1 MRIPKVQI
9 VINCLDQTNDSRAIH
24 ENVRAIFDEHQDISV
39 LETTVPDAVVFRN
52 AASRGLPAHRLET
65 RQPSNRTSAPALEII
80 RNLAIEVFPEW
91 TDRFL
96 AQTPEVGIVTLEAQT
111 VTLNT
116 ELPGRT
122 NAFRIAE
129 VRPQVN
135 GIILK
140 RLFKEG
146 SDVKAGQQLYQI
158 DPATYEADY
167 QSAQANLASTQEQ
180 AQRYKLLVADQAVS
194 KQQYAD
200 ANAAYLQSKAAVEQ
214 ARINLR
220 YTKVLSPISGR
231 IGRSAVTEGALV
243 TNGQANAMATVQQL
257 DPIYVDVTQPS
268 TALLRLRRELASGQ
282 LERAGDNAAKVSL
295 KLEDGSQYPLEG
307 RLEFSEVSVDE
318 GTGSVTIRAVFP
330 NPNNELLPGM
340 FVHAQL
346 QEGVKQ
352 KAILAPQQGVTRDL
366 KGQATALVVNAQN
379 KVELRVIKADRVIG
393 DKWLVTEGLNAGDKI
408 ITEGL
413 QFVQPGVEVK
423 TVPAKNV
430 ASAQKADAAPA
441 KTDSKG

>member
-1 MRIPKVQI
+1 MQRTPAMR
-9 VINCLDQTNDSRAIH
+9 
-24 ENVRAIFDEHQDISV
+24 V
-39 LETTVPDAVVFRN
+39 LV
-52 AASRGLPAHRLET
+52 
-65 RQPSNRTSAPALEII
+65 PAL
-80 RNLAIEVFPEW
+80 LVAISALSGCGKSEAPPP
-91 TDRFL
+91 

-408 ITEGL
+408 ITEGRSSCSR
-413 QFVQPGVEVK
+413 V
-423 TVPAKNV
+423 
-430 ASAQKADAAPA
+430 SR
-441 KTDSKG
+441 

>member
-1 MRIPKVQI
+1 M
-9 VINCLDQTNDSRAIH
+9 
-24 ENVRAIFDEHQDISV
+24 
-39 LETTVPDAVVFRN
+39 
-52 AASRGLPAHRLET
+52 
-65 RQPSNRTSAPALEII
+65 
-80 RNLAIEVFPEW
+80 
-91 TDRFL
+91 
-96 AQTPEVGIVTLEAQT
+96 TLEAQT

-231 IGRSAVTEGALV
+231 IG
-243 TNGQANAMATVQQL
+243 
-257 DPIYVDVTQPS
+257 
-268 TALLRLRRELASGQ
+268 
-282 LERAGDNAAKVSL
+282 
-295 KLEDGSQYPLEG
+295 
-307 RLEFSEVSVDE
+307 
-318 GTGSVTIRAVFP
+318 
-330 NPNNELLPGM
+330 
-340 FVHAQL
+340 
-346 QEGVKQ
+346 
-352 KAILAPQQGVTRDL
+352 
-366 KGQATALVVNAQN
+366 
-379 KVELRVIKADRVIG
+379 
-393 DKWLVTEGLNAGDKI
+393 
-408 ITEGL
+408 
-413 QFVQPGVEVK
+413 
-423 TVPAKNV
+423 VPR
-430 ASAQKADAAPA
+430 
-441 KTDSKG
+441 

>member
-1 MRIPKVQI
+1 MQRTPAMR
-9 VINCLDQTNDSRAIH
+9 
-24 ENVRAIFDEHQDISV
+24 V
-39 LETTVPDAVVFRN
+39 LV
-52 AASRGLPAHRLET
+52 
-65 RQPSNRTSAPALEII
+65 PAL
-80 RNLAIEVFPEW
+80 LVAISALSGCGKSEAPPP
-91 TDRFL
+91 

-413 QFVQPGVEVK
+413 QFVQPGDRAGEECRVRAEGRRRSGENRQQGLIKGIRNVEVFH
-423 TVPAKNV
+423 
-430 ASAQKADAAPA
+430 
-441 KTDSKG
+441 

>member
-1 MRIPKVQI
+1 MQRTPAMR
-9 VINCLDQTNDSRAIH
+9 
-24 ENVRAIFDEHQDISV
+24 V
-39 LETTVPDAVVFRN
+39 LV
-52 AASRGLPAHRLET
+52 
-65 RQPSNRTSAPALEII
+65 PAL
-80 RNLAIEVFPEW
+80 LVAISALSGCGKSEAPPP
-91 TDRFL
+91 

-231 IGRSAVTEGALV
+231 IGRSAVTEG
-243 TNGQANAMATVQQL
+243 
-257 DPIYVDVTQPS
+257 
-268 TALLRLRRELASGQ
+268 ALLRLRRELASGQ

>member
-1 MRIPKVQI
+1 MRKKRGAAAGANAGGRDRDPGSADGDPEYRAAGPDQCVPHRRGASPGERHHPQAPVQ
-9 VINCLDQTNDSRAIH
+9 
-24 ENVRAIFDEHQDISV
+24 
-39 LETTVPDAVVFRN
+39 
-52 AASRGLPAHRLET
+52 G
-65 RQPSNRTSAPALEII
+65 RQR
-80 RNLAIEVFPEW
+80 
-91 TDRFL
+91 
-96 AQTPEVGIVTLEAQT
+96 
-111 VTLNT
+111 
-116 ELPGRT
+116 
-122 NAFRIAE
+122 
-129 VRPQVN
+129 
-135 GIILK
+135 
-140 RLFKEG
+140 

>member
-1 MRIPKVQI
+1 MQRTPAMR
-9 VINCLDQTNDSRAIH
+9 
-24 ENVRAIFDEHQDISV
+24 V
-39 LETTVPDAVVFRN
+39 LV
-52 AASRGLPAHRLET
+52 
-65 RQPSNRTSAPALEII
+65 PAL
-80 RNLAIEVFPEW
+80 LVAISALSGCGKSEAPPP
-91 TDRFL
+91 

-268 TALLRLRRELASGQ
+268 TALRACAANWPAASW
-282 LERAGDNAAKVSL
+282 S
-295 KLEDGSQYPLEG
+295 
-307 RLEFSEVSVDE
+307 
-318 GTGSVTIRAVFP
+318 
-330 NPNNELLPGM
+330 
-340 FVHAQL
+340 
-346 QEGVKQ
+346 
-352 KAILAPQQGVTRDL
+352 
-366 KGQATALVVNAQN
+366 
-379 KVELRVIKADRVIG
+379 
-393 DKWLVTEGLNAGDKI
+393 
-408 ITEGL
+408 
-413 QFVQPGVEVK
+413 
-423 TVPAKNV
+423 
-430 ASAQKADAAPA
+430 APA
-441 KTDSKG
+441 TTRRRSP

>member
-1 MRIPKVQI
+1 MQRTPAMR
-9 VINCLDQTNDSRAIH
+9 
-24 ENVRAIFDEHQDISV
+24 V
-39 LETTVPDAVVFRN
+39 LV
-52 AASRGLPAHRLET
+52 
-65 RQPSNRTSAPALEII
+65 PAL
-80 RNLAIEVFPEW
+80 LVAISALSGCGKSEAPPP
-91 TDRFL
+91 

-430 ASAQKADAAPA
+430 ASTQKADAAPA

>member
-1 MRIPKVQI
+1 M
-9 VINCLDQTNDSRAIH
+9 
-24 ENVRAIFDEHQDISV
+24 
-39 LETTVPDAVVFRN
+39 
-52 AASRGLPAHRLET
+52 
-65 RQPSNRTSAPALEII
+65 
-80 RNLAIEVFPEW
+80 
-91 TDRFL
+91 
-96 AQTPEVGIVTLEAQT
+96 
-111 VTLNT
+111 
-116 ELPGRT
+116 
-122 NAFRIAE
+122 
-129 VRPQVN
+129 
-135 GIILK
+135 
-140 RLFKEG
+140 
-146 SDVKAGQQLYQI
+146 
-158 DPATYEADY
+158 
-167 QSAQANLASTQEQ
+167 
-180 AQRYKLLVADQAVS
+180 S

-393 DKWLVTEGLNAGDKI
+393 DKWLVTEGPNAGDKI